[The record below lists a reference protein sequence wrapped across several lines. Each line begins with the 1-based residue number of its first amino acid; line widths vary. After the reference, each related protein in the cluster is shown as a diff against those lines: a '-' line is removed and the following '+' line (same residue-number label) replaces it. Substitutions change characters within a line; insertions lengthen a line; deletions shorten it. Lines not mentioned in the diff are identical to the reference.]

1 MTRWQPHRSWNHD
14 VCRPVLPWL
23 GAVLAAVGLTAVPSR
38 LAAGEPATPAQSSSD
53 RTEANT
59 APAEVELGKVAPP
72 PPEIVPRLNLS
83 PFYQKHVDVGGLP
96 IISSQEVPDAALLEA
111 AWLVRQM
118 VGPRTDILQTLGRN
132 RVRLVVMAHTEMTT
146 DIPEHSDL
154 RPRDYWDRRARG
166 LGASRRRPAVSCG
179 AENLLGYPGD
189 PYATE
194 NILIHE
200 FAHAIHQMALR
211 DIDPTFDARLNEVFE
226 QSLTAGRW
234 KGTYA
239 ATNKE
244 EFWAEGV
251 QSWFDTNREN
261 DHEHNQVNT
270 RHELKEYD
278 PALARLLEEVFGDRP
293 WRYTRPHT
301 RRHLPHLAQWN
312 PDDNPRFRWPDAV
325 LARYQAFQR
334 VIAGQPLSD
343 DPGGWHDVP
352 LSPPDRLSELRS
364 PASHEAAVLVL
375 VNQRSTPIQIEWID
389 FEGRLQSR
397 GEVAPGRY
405 QPLDTFRSHLF
416 LLRCGDERLGVVE
429 ASDQRCR
436 VLVSER
442 LSERPADN
450 SK

>member
-1 MTRWQPHRSWNHD
+1 M
-14 VCRPVLPWL
+14 LPWL
-23 GAVLAAVGLTAVPSR
+23 GLILAAVGLTVVSPF
-38 LAAGEPATPAQSSSD
+38 LAAVEPAAAAEPSEA
-53 RTEANT
+53 RTAAET
-59 APAEVELGKVAPP
+59 APPDMDLGPVAPP
-72 PPEIVPRLNLS
+72 PPEVVQRLNLS
-83 PFYQKHVDVGGLP
+83 PFYKKHLDVGGLS
-96 IISSQEVPDAALLEA
+96 IVSSQEVPDAALLEA

-211 DIDPTFDARLNEVFE
+211 DIDPTFDPRLKEVFE
-226 QSLTAGRW
+226 QSLAAGRW

-261 DHEHNQVNT
+261 DHEHNHVNT

-334 VIAGQPLSD
+334 VVAGQPLSD
-343 DPGGWHDVP
+343 DAGGWHDVP

-364 PASHEAAVLVL
+364 PASREAAVLVL

-429 ASDQRCR
+429 ATDQRCR
-436 VLVSER
+436 VLVSEP
-442 LSERPADN
+442 LADN
-450 SK
+450 SQ